1 MVKNIRKVICN
12 LTMSYQRGGNNKPKG
27 FGFAGFQMA
36 GTKRS
41 GTNIPPPPPNSALS
55 KQGYHT
61 MSAITENALSAS
73 WGMPKKRSKTE
84 EEYFEDDDELPTS
97 SLEYIPAPG
106 SPTYDLMKK
115 TATKNESD
123 SEEDPLD
130 AFMAGI
136 DAEVKRNN
144 SVAQSDI
151 DRKEDKSKGFRAD
164 IDGEDDEESYYR
176 YMEEN
181 PTAGLQQEESDQEI
195 EYDEDGN
202 PIAPPKKK
210 EIDPLPPIDHNE
222 IDYESFEK
230 NFYNVHEEIASLS
243 KQQIDDLRKTLGI
256 KVSGPSPPNPVT
268 SFGHFGFD
276 DALIKAIRKNEYTQ
290 PTPIQVQA
298 VPAALSGRDI
308 IGIAKTGSGK
318 TAAFIWP
325 MLVHIMDQRE
335 LKAGDG
341 PIGLILAPTREL
353 SQQIYQEAKKFGK
366 VYNIQVCC
374 CYGGGSKWEQS
385 KALESGAEIVVAT
398 PGRMIDLVKMKA
410 TNLTRVTFLVLDE
423 ADRMFDMGFEPQ
435 VRSICNHV
443 RPDRQTLLFS
453 ATFKKRVEKLARDVL
468 MDPIRIV
475 QGDVGEAN
483 TDVTQYAIVFH
494 NNPGGKWNWL
504 LQNLVEFLSIG
515 SLLVFVTKKLN
526 AEELANNLKLKE
538 FDVLLLHG
546 DMDQIERNK
555 VITAFKKKDVSTLVA
570 TDVAARGLDIPHIK
584 TVINYD
590 VARDIDTHT
599 HRIGRTGRAGE
610 KGTAYTLVTEKDKEF
625 AGHLVRNLEGANQ
638 EVPKSL
644 MDLAMQSAWFR
655 KSRFKGGKGKSIN
668 VGGAGLGFRGRP
680 DSSSSSGSSSQASKD
695 ISDVVK
701 KLERHGP
708 GSDRLSAMKA
718 AFRSQ
723 YSSQFRASSDHTWE
737 QTITPPSVIMP
748 PPSTVPPPKFM
759 SQDSQISNSVGT
771 EKNER
776 KRVRKSRWE

>member
-1 MVKNIRKVICN
+1 
-12 LTMSYQRGGNNKPKG
+12 MSYHRGSGNKPKG
-27 FGFAGFQMA
+27 FGFAGFQMS

-41 GTNIPPPPPNSALS
+41 GTNIPPPPPNSTLS

-61 MSAITENALSAS
+61 MNAITENALSAC

-84 EEYFEDDDELPTS
+84 EEYFEDDDEPPTS

-115 TATKNESD
+115 SATKDESD
-123 SEEDPLD
+123 GEEDPLD

-136 DAEVKRNN
+136 DAEVKRN
-144 SVAQSDI
+144 SCVAQGGDN
-151 DRKEDKSKGFRAD
+151 RKEDKSKGFRPD

-210 EIDPLPPIDHNE
+210 EIDPLPSIDHSE
-222 IDYESFEK
+222 IEYEPFDK

-243 KQQIDDLRKTLGI
+243 KQQVDDLKNTLGI

-268 SFGHFGFD
+268 SFAHFGFD
-276 DALIKAIRKNEYTQ
+276 DALIKTIRKNEYTQ
-290 PTPIQVQA
+290 PTPIQAQA
-298 VPAALSGRDI
+298 VPAALNGRDI

-335 LKAGDG
+335 LKTGDG

-453 ATFKKRVEKLARDVL
+453 ATFKKKVEKLARDVL
-468 MDPIRIV
+468 TDPIRIV

-483 TDVTQYAIVFH
+483 TDVTQHVVMFH
-494 NNPGGKWNWL
+494 NNPSGKWNWL
-504 LQNLVEFLSIG
+504 LQNLVEFLSAG
-515 SLLVFVTKKLN
+515 SLLIFVTKKLN

-584 TVINYD
+584 TVVNYD

-638 EVPKSL
+638 EVSKSL
-644 MDLAMQSAWFR
+644 MDLALQSAWFR
-655 KSRFKGGKGKSIN
+655 KSRFKSGKGKSLNI
-668 VGGAGLGFRGRP
+668 GGAGLGFRGRP
-680 DSSSSSGSSSQASKD
+680 ESSSSGGSSSTQASKD
-695 ISDVVK
+695 ISEVVK

-723 YSSQFRASSDHTWE
+723 YNSQFRASSDHTWE

-748 PPSTVPPPKFM
+748 PPPTVPPPKPAA
-759 SQDSQISNSVGT
+759 QDNTQASNST
-771 EKNER
+771 EPER

>member
-1 MVKNIRKVICN
+1 MNKYSFRGNCIRSIIASE
-12 LTMSYQRGGNNKPKG
+12 L
-27 FGFAGFQMA
+27 
-36 GTKRS
+36 
-41 GTNIPPPPPNSALS
+41 
-55 KQGYHT
+55 
-61 MSAITENALSAS
+61 ENALSAS

>member
-1 MVKNIRKVICN
+1 
-12 LTMSYQRGGNNKPKG
+12 MSYHRGSGNKPKG
-27 FGFAGFQMA
+27 FGFTSFQMS

-41 GTNIPPPPPNSALS
+41 GTNIPPPPPNSTLS

-61 MSAITENALSAS
+61 MNAITENALSAC

-84 EEYFEDDDELPTS
+84 EEYFEDDDEPPTS

-115 TATKNESD
+115 SAIKDDSD
-123 SEEDPLD
+123 SEEDTLD

-136 DAEVKRNN
+136 DAEMKRNTCA
-144 SVAQSDI
+144 AQLGDNH
-151 DRKEDKSKGFRAD
+151 KEDKSKGFRAD

-210 EIDPLPPIDHNE
+210 EIDPLPPIDHSE
-222 IDYESFEK
+222 IEYEPFEK
-230 NFYNVHEEIASLS
+230 NFYNVHEEIASLN
-243 KQQIDDLRKTLGI
+243 KQQIDDLKKTLGI

-276 DALIKAIRKNEYTQ
+276 DPLIKSIRKNEYTQ
-290 PTPIQVQA
+290 PTPIQAQA

-353 SQQIYQEAKKFGK
+353 SQQIYHEAKKFGK

-453 ATFKKRVEKLARDVL
+453 ATFKKKVEKLARDIL
-468 MDPIRIV
+468 TDPIRIV

-483 TDVTQYAIVFH
+483 TDVTQHVIMFH
-494 NNPGGKWNWL
+494 NNPSGKWNWL
-504 LQNLVEFLSIG
+504 LQNLVEFLSAG
-515 SLLVFVTKKLN
+515 SLLIFVTKKLN

-546 DMDQIERNK
+546 DMDQVERNK

-584 TVINYD
+584 TVVNYD

-610 KGTAYTLVTEKDKEF
+610 KGTAFTLVTEKDKEF

-655 KSRFKGGKGKSIN
+655 KSRFKGGKGKSLNI
-668 VGGAGLGFRGRP
+668 GGAGLGFRGRP
-680 DSSSSSGSSSQASKD
+680 TSSNLGGSTSQASKD
-695 ISDVVK
+695 ISEVVK
-701 KLERHGP
+701 KLEKHGP

-723 YSSQFRASSDHTWE
+723 YNSQFRASSDHTWE

-748 PPSTVPPPKFM
+748 PPLTVPPPKPAM
-759 SQDSQISNSVGT
+759 VQESEASNSSAP
-771 EKNER
+771 ER

>member
-1 MVKNIRKVICN
+1 
-12 LTMSYQRGGNNKPKG
+12 MSYHRGGGNKPKG

-115 TATKNESD
+115 TATKSESD

-144 SVAQSDI
+144 SLAQCDV

-195 EYDEDGN
+195 DYDEDGN
-202 PIAPPKKK
+202 PIAPLKKK
-210 EIDPLPPIDHNE
+210 EIDPLPPIGHSK

-230 NFYNVHEEIASLS
+230 NFYNVHEEIANLN
-243 KQQIDDLRKTLGI
+243 KQQVDNLRKTLGI

-276 DALIKAIRKNEYTQ
+276 DALMKAIRKNEFTQ
-290 PTPIQVQA
+290 PTPIQAQA
-298 VPAALSGRDI
+298 VPAALNGRDI

-410 TNLTRVTFLVLDE
+410 TNLIRVTFLVLDE

-468 MDPIRIV
+468 MDPVRIV

-483 TDVTQYAIVFH
+483 TDVTQHVIMFH
-494 NNPGGKWNWL
+494 NPGGKWNWL
-504 LQNLVEFLSIG
+504 LQNLVEFLSAG
-515 SLLVFVTKKLN
+515 SLLIFVTKKLN

-625 AGHLVRNLEGANQ
+625 SGHLVRNLEGANQ

-680 DSSSSSGSSSQASKD
+680 DSSGLSGSSSQTSKD

-723 YSSQFRASSDHTWE
+723 YNSQFRASSDHTWE

-748 PPSTVPPPKFM
+748 PPPTIPPPK
-759 SQDSQISNSVGT
+759 SIPQDNQTCNSVGI
-771 EKNER
+771 EKSER

>member
-1 MVKNIRKVICN
+1 
-12 LTMSYQRGGNNKPKG
+12 MSYHRGGGNKPKG
-27 FGFAGFQMA
+27 FGFAGFQMT

-41 GTNIPPPPPNSALS
+41 GSNIPPPPPNSALS

-61 MSAITENALSAS
+61 MTSITENALSAC

-84 EEYFEDDDELPTS
+84 EEYFEDDDDPPAS

-106 SPTYDLMKK
+106 SPTYNRMNKLPPKDD
-115 TATKNESD
+115 SD

-136 DAEVKRNN
+136 DAEVKKNN
-144 SVAQSDI
+144 QVQPGEES
-151 DRKEDKSKGFRAD
+151 RKEEKIKGFRAD
-164 IDGEDDEESYYR
+164 IEGEDDEESYYR

-181 PTAGLQQEESDQEI
+181 PTAGLQQEDSDQEI

-202 PIAPPKKK
+202 PIAPPRKK
-210 EIDPLPPIDHNE
+210 EIDPLPAIDHSE
-222 IDYESFEK
+222 IQYEPFEK

-243 KQQIDDLRKTLGI
+243 KQQIEDLRNTLGI
-256 KVSGPSPPNPVT
+256 KVSGPAPPNPVT

-276 DALIKAIRKNEYTQ
+276 DPLIKSIRKNEYTQ
-290 PTPIQVQA
+290 PTPIQAQA

-325 MLVHIMDQRE
+325 MLVHIMDQKE

-366 VYNIQVCC
+366 VYNVQVCC

-385 KALESGAEIVVAT
+385 KALEGGAEIVVAT

-453 ATFKKRVEKLARDVL
+453 ATFKKKVEKLARDVL
-468 MDPIRIV
+468 TDPVRIV

-483 TDVTQYAIVFH
+483 ADVTQHAITFH
-494 NNPGGKWNWL
+494 NNPTGKWTWL
-504 LQNLVEFLSIG
+504 LQNLVEFLSSG
-515 SLLVFVTKKLN
+515 SLLIFVTKKLN

-546 DMDQIERNK
+546 DMDQVERNK
-555 VITAFKKKDVSTLVA
+555 VITAFKRKEVSTLVA
-570 TDVAARGLDIPHIK
+570 TDVAARGLDIPHIR
-584 TVINYD
+584 TVVNYD

-644 MDLAMQSAWFR
+644 LDLAMQSAWFR
-655 KSRFKGGKGKSIN
+655 KSRFKAGKGKSMN
-668 VGGAGLGFRGRP
+668 VGGAGLGFRGRSEP
-680 DSSSSSGSSSQASKD
+680 SSNSSGGSSAQGSKD
-695 ISDVVK
+695 ISEVVK

-723 YSSQFRASSDHTWE
+723 YNAQFRASSDHTWE
-737 QTITPPSVIMP
+737 QTFTPASVIMP
-748 PPSTVPPPKFM
+748 PPPAPPKAAIAGAAADQTK
-759 SQDSQISNSVGT
+759 SQTDQTSSSPVAEGG
-771 EKNER
+771 ER

>member
-1 MVKNIRKVICN
+1 
-12 LTMSYQRGGNNKPKG
+12 MSYHRGGGSKPKG
-27 FGFAGFQMA
+27 FGFPGFQMPGA
-36 GTKRS
+36 KRS

-61 MSAITENALSAS
+61 MNAITENALSAC

-84 EEYFEDDDELPTS
+84 EEYFEDDDEPPTS

-106 SPTYDLMKK
+106 SPTNDLMKK
-115 TATKNESD
+115 STTKDESD

-130 AFMAGI
+130 VFMAGI

-144 SVAQSDI
+144 CAAQQEDN
-151 DRKEDKSKGFRAD
+151 RKEDKSKGFRAD

-210 EIDPLPPIDHNE
+210 DIDPLPPIDHSE
-222 IDYESFEK
+222 IEYEPFEK

-243 KQQIDDLRKTLGI
+243 KQQIDDLKKTLGI

-290 PTPIQVQA
+290 PTPIQAQA

-325 MLVHIMDQRE
+325 MLVHIMDQRQ
-335 LKAGDG
+335 LSAGDG

-353 SQQIYQEAKKFGK
+353 SQQIYQEARKFGK

-385 KALESGAEIVVAT
+385 KALENGAEIVVAT

-453 ATFKKRVEKLARDVL
+453 ATFKKRIEKLARDVL
-468 MDPIRIV
+468 TDPIRIV

-483 TDVTQYAIVFH
+483 TDVTQHVIMFH
-494 NNPGGKWNWL
+494 NNPSGKWNWL
-504 LQNLVEFLSIG
+504 LQNLVEFLSAG
-515 SLLVFVTKKLN
+515 SLLIFVTKKLN

-584 TVINYD
+584 TVVNYD

-625 AGHLVRNLEGANQ
+625 AGYLVRNLEGANQ

-644 MDLAMQSAWFR
+644 IDLAMQSAWFR

-680 DSSSSSGSSSQASKD
+680 DSSNASGSTSQASKD
-695 ISDVVK
+695 ISEVVK

-723 YSSQFRASSDHTWE
+723 YNSQFRASSDHTWE

-748 PPSTVPPPKFM
+748 PPSTVPSPK
-759 SQDSQISNSVGT
+759 STAQDNQAPNSS
-771 EKNER
+771 EPER

>member
-1 MVKNIRKVICN
+1 
-12 LTMSYQRGGNNKPKG
+12 MSYQRGGNNKPKG

>member
-1 MVKNIRKVICN
+1 
-12 LTMSYQRGGNNKPKG
+12 MSYHRGGGNKPKG
-27 FGFAGFQMA
+27 FGFTGFQMS

-41 GTNIPPPPPNSALS
+41 GTNVPPPPPNSTLS

-61 MSAITENALSAS
+61 MNAITENALSAC

-84 EEYFEDDDELPTS
+84 EEYFEDDDEPPTS

-115 TATKNESD
+115 STAKDESD

-136 DAEVKRNN
+136 DAEVKRSSCVTQGGDN
-144 SVAQSDI
+144 
-151 DRKEDKSKGFRAD
+151 RKEDKPKGFRAD

-195 EYDEDGN
+195 DYDEDGN

-210 EIDPLPPIDHNE
+210 EIDPLPPLDHSE
-222 IDYESFEK
+222 IEYEPFEK
-230 NFYNVHEEIASLS
+230 NFYNVHEEIASLG

-276 DALIKAIRKNEYTQ
+276 EALIKTIRKNEYTQ
-290 PTPIQVQA
+290 PTPIQAQA

-410 TNLTRVTFLVLDE
+410 TNLSRVTFLVLDE

-453 ATFKKRVEKLARDVL
+453 ATFKKKVEKLARDVL
-468 MDPIRIV
+468 TDPIRIV

-483 TDVTQYAIVFH
+483 TDVTQRVITFH
-494 NNPGGKWNWL
+494 NNPSGKWNWL
-504 LQNLVEFLSIG
+504 LQNLVEFLSAG
-515 SLLVFVTKKLN
+515 SLLIFVTKKLN

-546 DMDQIERNK
+546 DMDQVERNK

-584 TVINYD
+584 TVVNYD

-655 KSRFKGGKGKSIN
+655 KSRFKGGKGKSLNI
-668 VGGAGLGFRGRP
+668 GGAGLGFRGRP
-680 DSSSSSGSSSQASKD
+680 NSSNSGGSTSQASKD
-695 ISDVVK
+695 INEVVK

-723 YSSQFRASSDHTWE
+723 YNSQFRASSDHTWE

-748 PPSTVPPPKFM
+748 PPPTVPPPTVPPPTFPPPKPEPEE
-759 SQDSQISNSVGT
+759 SQASNSSAP
-771 EKNER
+771 ER

>member
-1 MVKNIRKVICN
+1 
-12 LTMSYQRGGNNKPKG
+12 MSYHRGGGNKPKG
-27 FGFAGFQMA
+27 FGFTGFQMS

-41 GTNIPPPPPNSALS
+41 GTNVPPPPPNSTLS

-61 MSAITENALSAS
+61 MNAITENALSAC

-84 EEYFEDDDELPTS
+84 EEYFEDDDEPPTS

-115 TATKNESD
+115 STTKDESD

-136 DAEVKRNN
+136 DAEVKRSSCVTQGDDN
-144 SVAQSDI
+144 
-151 DRKEDKSKGFRAD
+151 RKEDKPKGFRAD

-210 EIDPLPPIDHNE
+210 EIDPLPPLDHSE
-222 IDYESFEK
+222 IEYEPFEK
-230 NFYNVHEEIASLS
+230 NFYNVHEEIASLG
-243 KQQIDDLRKTLGI
+243 KQQIDDLRNTLGI

-276 DALIKAIRKNEYTQ
+276 EALIKTIRKNEYTQ
-290 PTPIQVQA
+290 PTPIQAQA

-410 TNLTRVTFLVLDE
+410 TNLSRVTFLVLDE

-453 ATFKKRVEKLARDVL
+453 ATFKKKVEKLARDVL
-468 MDPIRIV
+468 TDPIRIV

-483 TDVTQYAIVFH
+483 TDVTQHVIMFH
-494 NNPGGKWNWL
+494 NNPSGKWNWL
-504 LQNLVEFLSIG
+504 LQNLVEFLSAG
-515 SLLVFVTKKLN
+515 SLLIFVTKKLN

-546 DMDQIERNK
+546 DMDQVERNK

-584 TVINYD
+584 TVVNYD

-655 KSRFKGGKGKSIN
+655 KSRFKGGKGKSLNI
-668 VGGAGLGFRGRP
+668 GGAGLGFRGRP
-680 DSSSSSGSSSQASKD
+680 TSSNSGGSTSQASKD
-695 ISDVVK
+695 INEVVK

-723 YSSQFRASSDHTWE
+723 YTSQFRASSDHTWE

-748 PPSTVPPPKFM
+748 PPPTVPPPKPEPEE
-759 SQDSQISNSVGT
+759 SQASNSSVP
-771 EKNER
+771 ER

>member
-1 MVKNIRKVICN
+1 
-12 LTMSYQRGGNNKPKG
+12 MSYHRGGSNKPKG
-27 FGFAGFQMA
+27 FGFAGFQMS
-36 GTKRS
+36 GKRS
-41 GTNIPPPPPNSALS
+41 GTNIPPPPPNSTLS

-61 MSAITENALSAS
+61 MNAITENALSAC
-73 WGMPKKRSKTE
+73 WGVPKKRSKTE
-84 EEYFEDDDELPTS
+84 EEYFEDDDEPPTS

-115 TATKNESD
+115 STAKDESD
-123 SEEDPLD
+123 SEEDTLD
-130 AFMAGI
+130 AFMASI
-136 DAEVKRNN
+136 DAEVKRNKC
-144 SVAQSDI
+144 VAQHDEN
-151 DRKEDKSKGFRAD
+151 RKEDKSKGFRAD

-210 EIDPLPPIDHNE
+210 EIDPLPPIDHSE
-222 IDYESFEK
+222 IKYEPFEK

-243 KQQIDDLRKTLGI
+243 KQQIDDLKKTLGI
-256 KVSGPSPPNPVT
+256 KVSGPSPPNPIT

-290 PTPIQVQA
+290 PTPIQAQA
-298 VPAALSGRDI
+298 IPAALSGRDI

-410 TNLTRVTFLVLDE
+410 TSLSRVTFLVLDE

-453 ATFKKRVEKLARDVL
+453 ATFKKKVEKLARDVL
-468 MDPIRIV
+468 TDPIRIV

-483 TDVTQYAIVFH
+483 TDVTQHVVMFH
-494 NNPGGKWNWL
+494 NNPSGKWNWL
-504 LQNLVEFLSIG
+504 LQNLVEFLSAG
-515 SLLVFVTKKLN
+515 SLLIFVTKKLN

-584 TVINYD
+584 TVVNYD

-644 MDLAMQSAWFR
+644 IDLAMQSAWFR
-655 KSRFKGGKGKSIN
+655 KSRFKGGKGKSLNI
-668 VGGAGLGFRGRP
+668 GGAGLGFRGRP
-680 DSSSSSGSSSQASKD
+680 ESSNSSGSSSQTSKD
-695 ISDVVK
+695 ISEVVK
-701 KLERHGP
+701 KLERQGP

-723 YSSQFRASSDHTWE
+723 YNSQFRASSDHTWE

-748 PPSTVPPPKFM
+748 PPPPPTVPPPKPAA
-759 SQDSQISNSVGT
+759 QDNQASNSAAP
-771 EKNER
+771 ER

>member
-1 MVKNIRKVICN
+1 
-12 LTMSYQRGGNNKPKG
+12 MSYQRGGGGEGGKSKG
-27 FGFAGFQMA
+27 FGFAGFQVA

-41 GTNIPPPPPNSALS
+41 GVNIPPPTVNSSLS

-61 MSAITENALSAS
+61 MNSITENALSAC

-84 EEYFEDDDELPTS
+84 EEYFEDDDEPPAPA
-97 SLEYIPAPG
+97 LEYIPAPG
-106 SPTYDLMKK
+106 SPSYDLMTNEQKK
-115 TATKNESD
+115 SDSD

-136 DAEVKRNN
+136 DAEVKKNN
-144 SVAQSDI
+144 SKAQATED
-151 DRKEDKSKGFRAD
+151 DRKEDKSKGFRQD

-181 PTAGLQQEESDQEI
+181 PTAGLQQEESDPEV

-202 PIAPPKKK
+202 PIAGIKKK
-210 EIDPLPPIDHNE
+210 DIDPLPPIDHSE
-222 IDYESFEK
+222 IEYEAFEK
-230 NFYNVHEEIASLS
+230 NFYNVHEDIANLN
-243 KQQIDDLRKTLGI
+243 KEQVDELRKTLGI
-256 KVSGPSPPNPVT
+256 KVTGAAAPKPVV

-276 DALIKAIRKNEYTQ
+276 DAIMKAIRKSEYTQ
-290 PTPIQVQA
+290 PTPIQSQA
-298 VPAALSGRDI
+298 IPAALSGRDI

-335 LKAGDG
+335 LKEGDG

-353 SQQIYQEAKKFGK
+353 SQQIFHEAKKFGK

-385 KALESGAEIVVAT
+385 QALANGAEIVVAT

-443 RPDRQTLLFS
+443 RPDRQTLMFS
-453 ATFKKRVEKLARDVL
+453 ATFKKKVEKLARDVL
-468 MDPIRIV
+468 TDPVRIV
-475 QGDVGEAN
+475 HGDVGEAN
-483 TDVTQYAIVFH
+483 TDVSQYVIVFH
-494 NNPGGKWNWL
+494 NNPTGKWNWL
-504 LQNLVEFLSIG
+504 LQNIVEYLSAG
-515 SLLVFVTKKLN
+515 SLLIFVTKKIN

-538 FDVLLLHG
+538 HDVLLLHG
-546 DMDQIERNK
+546 DMDQVERNK
-555 VITAFKKKDVSTLVA
+555 VITSFKKKEVNILVA

-610 KGTAYTLVTEKDKEF
+610 KGTAYTLVSEKDKEF
-625 AGHLVRNLEGANQ
+625 AGHLVRNLEGADQ

-644 MDLAMQSAWFR
+644 MDLAMQSSWFR
-655 KSRFKGGKGKSIN
+655 KSRFKSGKGKSLN
-668 VGGAGLGFRGRP
+668 VGGAGLGFRERP
-680 DSSSSSGSSSQASKD
+680 KSSSSQAGKSPSQVPKD
-695 ISDVVK
+695 ISEVVK
-701 KLERHGP
+701 KLERQGP
-708 GSDRLSAMKA
+708 GSDRLAAMKA

-723 YSSQFRASSDHTWE
+723 YNTQFRASSDHTWE
-737 QTITPPSVIMP
+737 QTIQPPSVVMP
-748 PPSTVPPPKFM
+748 PPPPP
-759 SQDSQISNSVGT
+759 SAAPTPASSTDQTTSSTGDSVKG
-771 EKNER
+771 ER

>member
-1 MVKNIRKVICN
+1 
-12 LTMSYQRGGNNKPKG
+12 MSYHRGSGNKPKG
-27 FGFAGFQMA
+27 FGFAGFQMS

-61 MSAITENALSAS
+61 MNAITENALSAC

-84 EEYFEDDDELPTS
+84 EEYFEDDDEPPTS

-115 TATKNESD
+115 SGTKDESD
-123 SEEDPLD
+123 GEEDPLD

-144 SVAQSDI
+144 CAAQCGDNL
-151 DRKEDKSKGFRAD
+151 KEDKSKGFRAD

-210 EIDPLPPIDHNE
+210 DIDPLPPIDHSE
-222 IDYESFEK
+222 IEYEPFDK

-243 KQQIDDLRKTLGI
+243 KQQVDDLKKTLGI

-268 SFGHFGFD
+268 SFAHFGFD
-276 DALIKAIRKNEYTQ
+276 DALIKTIRKNEYTQ
-290 PTPIQVQA
+290 PTPIQAQA

-335 LKAGDG
+335 LKTGDG

-453 ATFKKRVEKLARDVL
+453 ATFKKKVEKLARDVL
-468 MDPIRIV
+468 TDPIRIV

-483 TDVTQYAIVFH
+483 TDVTQHVVMFH
-494 NNPGGKWNWL
+494 NNPSGKWNWL
-504 LQNLVEFLSIG
+504 LQNLVEFLSAG
-515 SLLVFVTKKLN
+515 SLLIFVTKKLN

-584 TVINYD
+584 TVVNYD

-638 EVPKSL
+638 EVSKSL

-655 KSRFKGGKGKSIN
+655 KSRFKSGKGKSLNI
-668 VGGAGLGFRGRP
+668 GGAGLGFRGRP
-680 DSSSSSGSSSQASKD
+680 ESSNSGGSSSTQASKD
-695 ISDVVK
+695 ISEVVK

-723 YSSQFRASSDHTWE
+723 YNSQFRASSDHTWE

-748 PPSTVPPPKFM
+748 PPPTVPPPKPAA
-759 SQDSQISNSVGT
+759 QDNNQASNST
-771 EKNER
+771 EPER

>member
-1 MVKNIRKVICN
+1 
-12 LTMSYQRGGNNKPKG
+12 MSYHRGSGNKPKG
-27 FGFAGFQMA
+27 FGFTGFQMSGA
-36 GTKRS
+36 KRS
-41 GTNIPPPPPNSALS
+41 GTNIPPPPQNSTLS

-61 MSAITENALSAS
+61 MHAITENALSAS

-84 EEYFEDDDELPTS
+84 EEYFEDDDEPPTS

-115 TATKNESD
+115 SATKDDSD
-123 SEEDPLD
+123 SEEDTLD

-144 SVAQSDI
+144 CAAQRGDNH
-151 DRKEDKSKGFRAD
+151 KEDKSKGIRAD

-210 EIDPLPPIDHNE
+210 EIDPLPPIDHSE
-222 IDYESFEK
+222 IEYEPFEK

-243 KQQIDDLRKTLGI
+243 KQQIDDLKKTLGI

-276 DALIKAIRKNEYTQ
+276 DALIKTIRKNEYTQ
-290 PTPIQVQA
+290 PTPIQAQA

-453 ATFKKRVEKLARDVL
+453 ATFKKKVEKLARDIL
-468 MDPIRIV
+468 TDPIRIV

-483 TDVTQYAIVFH
+483 TDVTQHVIMFH
-494 NNPGGKWNWL
+494 NNPSGKWNWL
-504 LQNLVEFLSIG
+504 LQNLVEFLSAG
-515 SLLVFVTKKLN
+515 SLLIFVTKKLN

-546 DMDQIERNK
+546 DMDQLERNK

-584 TVINYD
+584 TVVNYD

-610 KGTAYTLVTEKDKEF
+610 KGTAFTLVTEKDKEF

-655 KSRFKGGKGKSIN
+655 KSRFKGGKGKSLNI
-668 VGGAGLGFRGRP
+668 GGAGLGFRGRP
-680 DSSSSSGSSSQASKD
+680 NVSNSGGSTSQASKD
-695 ISDVVK
+695 ISEVVK

-723 YSSQFRASSDHTWE
+723 YNSQFRASSDHTWE

-748 PPSTVPPPKFM
+748 PPIVPPPKPAVV
-759 SQDSQISNSVGT
+759 QEIQASNSSGS
-771 EKNER
+771 ER